1 MFRSKNSQASPEP
14 KNSRQS
20 HAAKNSP
27 TAPDGRN
34 HREPRMDE
42 RQDDATTEHNGGQSI
57 EDIRQQLDEINRRR
71 RGMIGR
77 GVAAVVLPP
86 VLLCIPFIVL
96 KGCKLLLIPWGW
108 TFAPLL
114 LLLVPLVQ
122 AFRSYFAAVRA
133 FRMQRDHSTGSQ
145 PDSQTEGA
153 K

>member
-27 TAPDGRN
+27 TVS
-34 HREPRMDE
+34 
-42 RQDDATTEHNGGQSI
+42 DDTTTDAVQSI
-57 EDIRQQLDEINRRR
+57 EDMRKQLDEINRRR
-71 RGMIGR
+71 RGMIWR

-96 KGCKLLLIPWGW
+96 KGFKLLLIPWVW

-114 LLLVPLVQ
+114 LLLVPFVQ
-122 AFRSYFAAVRA
+122 AFRAYFAAVRA
-133 FRMQRDHSTGSQ
+133 FRTQRGDRAGSQ
-145 PDSQTEGA
+145 PDGQTEGA

>member
-27 TAPDGRN
+27 TVS
-34 HREPRMDE
+34 
-42 RQDDATTEHNGGQSI
+42 DDTTADAVQSI
-57 EDIRQQLDEINRRR
+57 EDMRRQLDEINRRR
-71 RGMIGR
+71 RRMIWR

-86 VLLCIPFIVL
+86 VLLCIPLIVL
-96 KGCKLLLIPWGW
+96 KVFKLLFIPWVW

-114 LLLVPLVQ
+114 LLLIPLSL
-122 AFRSYFAAVRA
+122 AFRAYFAAVRA
-133 FRMQRDHSTGSQ
+133 FRMQRDGSTGSQ
-145 PDSQTEGA
+145 PDGQTEGA

>member
-1 MFRSKNSQASPEP
+1 
-14 KNSRQS
+14 
-20 HAAKNSP
+20 
-27 TAPDGRN
+27 
-34 HREPRMDE
+34 MDE
-42 RQDDATTEHNGGQSI
+42 RQDDATTDAVQSI

-71 RGMIGR
+71 RRMIGR

-114 LLLVPLVQ
+114 LLLIPLSL
-122 AFRSYFAAVRA
+122 AFRAYFAAVRA
-133 FRMQRDHSTGSQ
+133 FRMQRSDRAGSQ
-145 PDSQTEGA
+145 LDGQTEGA

>member
-20 HAAKNSP
+20 HAAKNSR
-27 TAPDGRN
+27 TAPD
-34 HREPRMDE
+34 
-42 RQDDATTEHNGGQSI
+42 ATTDAVQSI
-57 EDIRQQLDEINRRR
+57 GDMRKQLDEINRRR
-71 RGMIGR
+71 RGMIWR

-96 KGCKLLLIPWGW
+96 KGCKLLLIPWVW

-114 LLLVPLVQ
+114 LLLVPLSL
-122 AFRSYFAAVRA
+122 AFRAYFAAVRA
-133 FRMQRDHSTGSQ
+133 FRMQRGDRAGSQ
-145 PDSQTEGA
+145 PDDQTEGA

>member
-27 TAPDGRN
+27 TDQN
-34 HREPRMDE
+34 DT
-42 RQDDATTEHNGGQSI
+42 TTERNGGRSI
-57 EDIRQQLDEINRRR
+57 EDMRKQLDEINRRR
-71 RGMIGR
+71 RRMIWR
-77 GVAAVVLPP
+77 GVAAVVFPP

-96 KGCKLLLIPWGW
+96 KGFKLLLIPWVW

-114 LLLVPLVQ
+114 LLLVPFVQ
-122 AFRSYFAAVRA
+122 AFRAYFAAVRA
-133 FRMQRDHSTGSQ
+133 FRTQRGDRAGSQ
-145 PDSQTEGA
+145 PDGQTEGA

>member
-27 TAPDGRN
+27 TAPEDTTT
-34 HREPRMDE
+34 
-42 RQDDATTEHNGGQSI
+42 DAVQSI
-57 EDIRQQLDEINRRR
+57 EDIRKQLDEINRRR
-71 RGMIGR
+71 RRMIWR

-86 VLLCIPFIVL
+86 VLLCIPLIVL
-96 KGCKLLLIPWGW
+96 KVFKLLFIPWVW

-114 LLLVPLVQ
+114 LLLVPLSL
-122 AFRSYFAAVRA
+122 AFRAYFAAVRA
-133 FRMQRDHSTGSQ
+133 FRTQRGDSAGSQ
-145 PDSQTEGA
+145 PDGQTEGA

>member
-1 MFRSKNSQASPEP
+1 MYRSKNSQASPEP

-27 TAPDGRN
+27 TAL
-34 HREPRMDE
+34 
-42 RQDDATTEHNGGQSI
+42 DDTTTDAVQSI
-57 EDIRQQLDEINRRR
+57 EDIQQQLDEINRRR
-71 RGMIGR
+71 RRMIWR

-96 KGCKLLLIPWGW
+96 KGCKLLFIPWVW
-108 TFAPLL
+108 TCAPLL

-122 AFRSYFAAVRA
+122 AFRAYFAAVRA
-133 FRMQRDHSTGSQ
+133 FRTQRGDSAGSQ
-145 PDSQTEGA
+145 PDSQTEGT

>member
-20 HAAKNSP
+20 HAAKNSRTSP
-27 TAPDGRN
+27 
-34 HREPRMDE
+34 
-42 RQDDATTEHNGGQSI
+42 DATTDAVQSI
-57 EDIRQQLDEINRRR
+57 EDMQQQLDEINRRR
-71 RGMIGR
+71 RRMIWR

-114 LLLVPLVQ
+114 LLLIPLSL
-122 AFRSYFAAVRA
+122 AFRAYFAAVRA
-133 FRMQRDHSTGSQ
+133 FRTQRSDQAGSQ
-145 PDSQTEGA
+145 PDGQTEGA

>member
-20 HAAKNSP
+20 HADKNSP
-27 TAPDGRN
+27 TAPD
-34 HREPRMDE
+34 
-42 RQDDATTEHNGGQSI
+42 ATTDAVQSI

-71 RGMIGR
+71 RRMIWR

-86 VLLCIPFIVL
+86 VLLCLPLIVL
-96 KGCKLLLIPWGW
+96 KVFKLLLIPWVW

-122 AFRSYFAAVRA
+122 AFRAYFAAVRA
-133 FRMQRDHSTGSQ
+133 FRMQQSDSAGSQ
-145 PDSQTEGA
+145 PDGRTEGA

>member
-1 MFRSKNSQASPEP
+1 MYRSKNSQASPEP

-27 TAPDGRN
+27 TAPD
-34 HREPRMDE
+34 
-42 RQDDATTEHNGGQSI
+42 ATTDAVQSI

-71 RGMIGR
+71 RRMIWR

-96 KGCKLLLIPWGW
+96 KACKLLLIPWGW
-108 TFAPLL
+108 CFIPLL
-114 LLLVPLVQ
+114 FLLIPLSL
-122 AFRSYFAAVRA
+122 AFRAYFAAVRA
-133 FRMQRDHSTGSQ
+133 FRTQRDDSTGSQ
-145 PDSQTEGA
+145 PDGQTEGA

>member
-27 TAPDGRN
+27 TA
-34 HREPRMDE
+34 
-42 RQDDATTEHNGGQSI
+42 QDDTTTDAGQSI
-57 EDIRQQLDEINRRR
+57 EDMRKQLDDINRRR
-71 RGMIGR
+71 RRMIWR

-96 KGCKLLLIPWGW
+96 KACKLLLIPWVW

-114 LLLVPLVQ
+114 LLLVPISI
-122 AFRSYFAAVRA
+122 AFRAYFAAVRV
-133 FRMQRDHSTGSQ
+133 FRMQRGDSAGSQ
-145 PDSQTEGA
+145 PDGQTEGA

>member
-27 TAPDGRN
+27 TA
-34 HREPRMDE
+34 
-42 RQDDATTEHNGGQSI
+42 QDDTTTERNGGRSI
-57 EDIRQQLDEINRRR
+57 EDMRKQLDEINRRR
-71 RGMIGR
+71 RRMIWR

-86 VLLCIPFIVL
+86 VLLCIPLIVL
-96 KGCKLLLIPWGW
+96 KGYKLLLIPWGW

-114 LLLVPLVQ
+114 LLLVPISI
-122 AFRSYFAAVRA
+122 AFRAYFAAVRA
-133 FRMQRDHSTGSQ
+133 FRTQRGDRAGSQ
-145 PDSQTEGA
+145 PDGRTEGA

>member
-20 HAAKNSP
+20 HAAKNSR
-27 TAPDGRN
+27 TAPD
-34 HREPRMDE
+34 
-42 RQDDATTEHNGGQSI
+42 ATTDAVQSI
-57 EDIRQQLDEINRRR
+57 EDMQQQLDEINRRR
-71 RGMIGR
+71 RRMIWR

-108 TFAPLL
+108 CFIPLL
-114 LLLVPLVQ
+114 FLLIPLSL
-122 AFRSYFAAVRA
+122 AFRAYFAAVRA
-133 FRMQRDHSTGSQ
+133 FRTQRSDRAGSQ
-145 PDSQTEGA
+145 PDGQTEGA

>member
-1 MFRSKNSQASPEP
+1 MFRTKNSQASPEP

-20 HAAKNSP
+20 HAAKNSR
-27 TAPDGRN
+27 TAPDATA
-34 HREPRMDE
+34 
-42 RQDDATTEHNGGQSI
+42 DAVQSI
-57 EDIRQQLDEINRRR
+57 EDMRRQLDEINRRR
-71 RGMIGR
+71 RRMIWR

-96 KGCKLLLIPWGW
+96 KGCKLLSIPWVW

-122 AFRSYFAAVRA
+122 AFRAYFAAVRA
-133 FRMQRDHSTGSQ
+133 FRTQRSDQAGSQ
-145 PDSQTEGA
+145 PDGQTEGA

>member
-14 KNSRQS
+14 KDSRQS
-20 HAAKNSP
+20 HAAKNSR
-27 TAPDGRN
+27 TV
-34 HREPRMDE
+34 
-42 RQDDATTEHNGGQSI
+42 QDATTEHNGGQNI

-71 RGMIGR
+71 RRMIWR

-86 VLLCIPFIVL
+86 VLLCIPLIVL
-96 KGCKLLLIPWGW
+96 KVFKLLFIPWVW

-122 AFRSYFAAVRA
+122 AFRAYFAAVRA
-133 FRMQRDHSTGSQ
+133 FRTQRDDSEGSQ
-145 PDSQTEGA
+145 PDGQTEGA